1 MVKLMVPRERFAAAP
16 DGEGTRHRAPVDRG
30 PADGRPAA
38 VPEMLADDVARDL
51 VRLFKLLADATR
63 LRIVYFLMQ
72 EREFHV
78 RALCERLGQSQPAVS
93 HHLSLLRS
101 AGLIEARRAGKH
113 NFYRLLPDGFQEVL
127 DLVAERMKAEQ

>member
-1 MVKLMVPRERFAAAP
+1 MVKLMVPRQRLSAAV
-16 DGEGTRHRAPVDRG
+16 DGEDKRNYA
-30 PADGRPAA
+30 PADGRTIAM
-38 VPEMLADDVARDL
+38 PESLSEDVARDL

-127 DLVAERMKAEQ
+127 DLVAERMKAEG

>member
-1 MVKLMVPRERFAAAP
+1 MVKLMVPRQRLAAVA
-16 DGEGTRHRAPVDRG
+16 DGEGNRLHAPT
-30 PADGRPAA
+30 DGRTAA
-38 VPEMLADDVARDL
+38 VPEALADDVAKDL

-72 EREFHV
+72 QKEIHV

-101 AGLIEARRAGKH
+101 AGLIDARRQGKH

-127 DLVAERMKAEQ
+127 DLVAERMRAKG

>member
-1 MVKLMVPRERFAAAP
+1 MVKLLLPRQRLSAVGTDDSDRNHASVVGRPLAAP
-16 DGEGTRHRAPVDRG
+16 ETLSDE
-30 PADGRPAA
+30 
-38 VPEMLADDVARDL
+38 VAKDL

-63 LRIVYFLMQ
+63 LRIVYFLMHQ
-72 EREFHV
+72 REFHV

-101 AGLIEARRAGKH
+101 AGLIESRREGKH

-127 DLVAERMKAEQ
+127 HLVAERMKAER